1 MEHSTNCT
9 NPRPPPTP
17 HRVEP
22 FNGRVDASNFVAA
35 FSECLGRRSDM
46 DRLVTQLVRRDQKG
60 SHWLRTRL
68 LVSDGRIFDVRLLL
82 VTPSTSY
89 RTGAFLKA
97 AHDLGLEVTVATD
110 APPAIP
116 GASVYV
122 PLDDPGTAAE
132 RLIAVVGSVDGVVGS
147 DGAAVA
153 VAAEVARRL
162 GILPTNSAES
172 LLIAGNKYLQRRACE
187 TSGVPQPEFALLTR
201 QRPETWSTFPAVLKP
216 LDRTASQGVVRI
228 ESADG
233 LRDGMELV
241 GKIVGGDADLLVEQF
256 VPGGEVA
263 VECFL
268 RGGHVKVVAVFDK
281 PDTPRGPTFPE
292 TILVSPA
299 RLQPKSL
306 RRLVEVVHRA
316 ISSIGLT
323 EGPVHVECK
332 VEGTDIWFLELA
344 ARSIGGLCSRA
355 LTTGG
360 VTYEEL
366 ILRQGLSLPAPPQL
380 PDRGASGVLMLP
392 VEKSGQLQAVHGVDE
407 ARAIEG
413 VSDVVITIGDGEV
426 VATLPVG
433 DRYLGFIF
441 ARAATADDVETAL
454 RKARSEIDVSITA
467 L

>member
-1 MEHSTNCT
+1 
-9 NPRPPPTP
+9 
-17 HRVEP
+17 
-22 FNGRVDASNFVAA
+22 
-35 FSECLGRRSDM
+35 
-46 DRLVTQLVRRDQKG
+46 
-60 SHWLRTRL
+60 
-68 LVSDGRIFDVRLLL
+68 
-82 VTPSTSY
+82 
-89 RTGAFLKA
+89 
-97 AHDLGLEVTVATD
+97 
-110 APPAIP
+110 
-116 GASVYV
+116 
-122 PLDDPGTAAE
+122 
-132 RLIAVVGSVDGVVGS
+132 
-147 DGAAVA
+147 
-153 VAAEVARRL
+153 
-162 GILPTNSAES
+162 
-172 LLIAGNKYLQRRACE
+172 
-187 TSGVPQPEFALLTR
+187 
-201 QRPETWSTFPAVLKP
+201 
-216 LDRTASQGVVRI
+216 
-228 ESADG
+228 
-233 LRDGMELV
+233 
-241 GKIVGGDADLLVEQF
+241 
-256 VPGGEVA
+256 
-263 VECFL
+263 L